1 MNKNLKN
8 LKLDRNQLRMING
21 GFQIC
26 PPDYECGNN
35 RCCINGACRPI
46 SVAGPNGYCMAPP
59 V

>member
-35 RCCINGACRPI
+35 R
-46 SVAGPNGYCMAPP
+46 
-59 V
+59 